1 MRQIL
6 REMGMKVKARCCN
19 DSPSLIDERLVRE
32 QRTMSNVPVFVG
44 LDYHQDSIQVCVLN
58 QQGDVL
64 LNRSSGNDCQELN
77 RLVSRLGVV
86 QRVGI
91 EACCGAADLG
101 QELVERLGWNVSLGH
116 PAYIARM
123 KSSPDKSDYSDGR
136 LLADLTRVGY
146 LPTVWLAP
154 ASIREL
160 RQLVN
165 HRQRSVDH
173 ARSLKLR
180 VGAILREQRVK
191 VDTSRGGRWSKT
203 WCASVRDND
212 LLSSQ
217 ARWIVNDLLDDI
229 AHSAKKIAAV
239 EARLREATTQ
249 DGVVKRLMKQP
260 GIGEVTAWVLRAW
273 IGDFSRFKTAKQLA
287 RYCGMSPC
295 NASSGTRVADTGL
308 IDGCNKML
316 RMTVVQAA
324 HRLIRTSERWRKL
337 AASLQA
343 RGKKPCVIV
352 GAVGNRWVR
361 NLHHAMKDPMRE
373 KKIR

>member
-1 MRQIL
+1 
-6 REMGMKVKARCCN
+6 
-19 DSPSLIDERLVRE
+19 
-32 QRTMSNVPVFVG
+32 MSNVPVFVG